1 MSINKKFSEFIEK
14 SSKELIRSDKGLI
27 NPFNYISLG
36 EYHSSLIERKL
47 CCPYSLFMRG
57 IENYINKQYSI
68 NQAIDDIKNCLFIY
82 RTYFIPRM
90 ENIINITKQFE
101 HKNYEI
107 YLQKIVEDPIDLY
120 KDINKKINALNIII
134 RKIEKV
140 KDDLKKD
147 NNNNQLK
154 FIKKSI
160 NSLNIDEEAIS
171 YLTDIGI
178 EFYYVIENLE

>member
-1 MSINKKFSEFIEK
+1 
-14 SSKELIRSDKGLI
+14 
-27 NPFNYISLG
+27 
-36 EYHSSLIERKL
+36 
-47 CCPYSLFMRG
+47 
-57 IENYINKQYSI
+57 
-68 NQAIDDIKNCLFIY
+68 
-82 RTYFIPRM
+82 M